1 VIATSTGGVPSLFS
15 EHYDKDMLVPM
26 NDPFYL
32 ASKVMELREAPE
44 KAQFLSEENWKVAH
58 ERHNAFRIKKQL
70 SDTYHY
76 LCDI

>member
-1 VIATSTGGVPSLFS
+1 
-15 EHYDKDMLVPM
+15 M

-44 KAQFLSEENWKVAH
+44 KTQFLSEENWKVAH